1 MNHRG
6 ADKVY
11 VVDNPDQACIV
22 AIDVLIGLGE
32 MDASKIVYLTNIN
45 WTLYRGMPFRVPS
58 NHFAGEIFKNIAYKI
73 GGEKAE
79 KRIENFINS
88 YIVALWAPIQ
98 LKMGTKNPNKVFKKL
113 IEEESGKRTT
123 LKKYNDLRETIN
135 GTQGLILFA
144 DLELFDPPSS
154 KGLPGEIP
162 QQLNEKISNAR
173 VQGKKIVYL
182 TMGSTGD
189 NVVINSIIKFF
200 ESETKGNYFLIFN
213 HGNQEDV
220 DYSHFSSVNPL
231 VSDKMFITDFLP
243 GEKIIPLTDMV
254 IFHGGSTTFWQ
265 VVSAG
270 INSLDNKKNKVPGL
284 IVISTH
290 IDQEDIGRHVENHQL
305 GAHFTAKHIKRFVT
319 ENSLLLKMEEVLN
332 ESITFEN
339 NFRLL
344 CQKLKEGGYNPNNV
358 GAAAAA
364 IIHQKYLINND

>member
-1 MNHRG
+1 MTKQKNIALIAWGHSLAHIVRLIEIIDSLKKISANQTLKLSVIG
-6 ADKVY
+6 AGKYLENNNILDQTIYNLIKIDQKISPTHQAENIRAGKFDFYNSASELNEMVQSYIYAFRSLKDEDVY
-11 VVDNPDQACIV
+11 IVDNPDQACIV

-154 KGLPGEIP
+154 KGLPENAKYIGPLPYNYPGEIP
-162 QQLNEKISNAR
+162 QQLNR
-173 VQGKKIVYL
+173 Q
-182 TMGSTGD
+182 
-189 NVVINSIIKFF
+189 
-200 ESETKGNYFLIFN
+200 
-213 HGNQEDV
+213 
-220 DYSHFSSVNPL
+220 SV
-231 VSDKMFITDFLP
+231 
-243 GEKIIPLTDMV
+243 
-254 IFHGGSTTFWQ
+254 
-265 VVSAG
+265 
-270 INSLDNKKNKVPGL
+270 
-284 IVISTH
+284 
-290 IDQEDIGRHVENHQL
+290 
-305 GAHFTAKHIKRFVT
+305 TATR
-319 ENSLLLKMEEVLN
+319 
-332 ESITFEN
+332 
-339 NFRLL
+339 
-344 CQKLKEGGYNPNNV
+344 
-358 GAAAAA
+358 
-364 IIHQKYLINND
+364 